1 MIDGVTAKNV
11 AGAILVPISI
21 GVVSI
26 ALALRTLSS
35 RLASR

>member
-1 MIDGVTAKNV
+1 VPV
-11 AGAILVPISI
+11 AI

-26 ALALRTLSS
+26 TLAMRTLSS